1 MCDILQTVSIIIAC
15 IAATITSIT
24 AIYGIRAWR
33 SEHIGKRKIDL
44 SEQVLCSIYEI
55 REIIKYMRYPIFYK
69 TNQEQSDFD
78 VVNEKYNNQKEAF
91 TNFYKMKYRYM
102 ANFDISENDPFKIVS
117 EVSNEILNALKR
129 LERENMK
136 ELNRQ
141 PITSEKMT
149 MLKEKM
155 GQLEKVVWEDDEN
168 DEINNKINK
177 AVFICENICKSANKL
192 GF

>member
-1 MCDILQTVSIIIAC
+1 
-15 IAATITSIT
+15 
-24 AIYGIRAWR
+24 
-33 SEHIGKRKIDL
+33 
-44 SEQVLCSIYEI
+44 
-55 REIIKYMRYPIFYK
+55 MRYPIFYK